1 MAYCLGVIVTLTS
14 ENLFRSI
21 SALLIEVGIPNFVG
35 NDFITAGPFWLL
47 KYMALTFDLLI
58 ELQN

>member
-47 KYMALTFDLLI
+47 KYIGLDL
-58 ELQN
+58 